1 VTLTLL
7 ALALVL
13 VDAAPPA
20 ASEAAKAPFSC
31 PAGTELQ
38 GALPPDGFEAWCERP
53 TEPPERRREGPWRSY
68 YDDGALAK
76 AGGYRAGK
84 LDGPFTAW
92 HRNGK
97 PAERGSY
104 VEGERDGGWTIW
116 FESGRVEE
124 RCAYDRGEKHGPF
137 AGFWPGGGRKVEGRH
152 CRGLQC
158 GRWTTWDEGGRE
170 LGSVVYEEIRSA
182 P

>member
-1 VTLTLL
+1 MILL
-7 ALALVL
+7 VVALVFA
-13 VDAAPPA
+13 DASPAPAP
-20 ASEAAKAPFSC
+20 EAAKAPFIC

-38 GALPPDGFEAWCERP
+38 GALPPDGFEVWCERT
-53 TEPPERRREGPWRSY
+53 TELPERRREGPWRSY
-68 YDDGALAK
+68 YDDGGLAK
-76 AGGYRAGK
+76 AGSFRAGK
-84 LDGPFTAW
+84 LDGPFTVW

-97 PAERGSY
+97 PAQSGAYS
-104 VEGERDGGWTIW
+104 EGEREGSWTIW

-124 RCAYDRGEKHGPF
+124 RCGYERGEKHGPF
-137 AGFWPGGGRKVEGRH
+137 ATFWPGGGRKVDGRH

-158 GRWTTWDEGGRE
+158 GRWTSWDEAGRE